1 LKDETEVTGES
12 ASELK
17 GNPDLVEDPSLTTP
31 GLLDFGGLDF
41 DSLAAMA
48 HVVVGSSNWGPSLAP
63 VVSGGVC
70 DTSVSSNWGA
80 PTDPS
85 SPCFD
90 WFPIIHFNAGG
101 VQRFSGCGNGQ
112 GIILVENGNMEMEG
126 LCGQFNFYG
135 IIITRLNGGGSG
147 LELADTD
154 FQMYGSVIL
163 TTNTELDGGSVRYS
177 QCVVKRA
184 LEANGLSKNPSSGG
198 VSAERLWRQAMN

>member
-1 LKDETEVTGES
+1 MNRAGFT
-12 ASELK
+12 
-17 GNPDLVEDPSLTTP
+17 
-31 GLLDFGGLDF
+31 LLDIIVVITFVALLAGITFPRIADVQSRFAVRGALTGF
-41 DSLAAMA
+41 MSAHSLARATA
-48 HVVVGSSNWGPSLAP
+48 IRE
-63 VVSGGVC
+63 GGVAELHIDATNDRFWIEV
-70 DTSVSSNWGA
+70 DTTLA
-80 PTDPS
+80 
-85 SPCFD
+85 
-90 WFPIIHFNAGG
+90 
-101 VQRFSGCGNGQ
+101 NGQ